1 MEDLEGLLNTLEE
14 KHTHLLQTECPNKQ
28 DEKASQEAGAIHPSP
43 QATKIAKN
51 ANAPEVKPL

>member
-1 MEDLEGLLNTLEE
+1 MLNTLEE